1 MSTPPSHTDFVL
13 PGTSVRGSDRW
24 TLALAYAYSQFY
36 NSRRVESLFYGIWDT
51 VLNDLVFDMTPKVF
65 VVPQLLLD
73 TGFTKS
79 NPNPNASIATV
90 AQKGAKD
97 ITPDFGLAEIQY
109 TIPPGLS
116 LTNIL
121 DFPRVIITAAKTP
134 ALVEVKRPPTRR
146 PESVLEFRSE
156 VESLLLAAQADLDI
170 QAENAFQEQRNTT
183 SIVLI
188 ACSGVWWTWRSV
200 TRQALEPEP
209 TDFADFF
216 LEIEAAAT
224 EQAENPDRSSEEDDS
239 DGEYIPSGKGKLP
252 VTPREIRGRGTGER
266 QIYTMEKEPPVTRED
281 LVPYKPGVKGEGK
294 TRQKRPVQYFTDLGE
309 DYMAPVMENVED
321 ARPTGK
327 LWAKILHLGSQ
338 ASNQNM
344 YLIYNEIAQGRMP

>member
-1 MSTPPSHTDFVL
+1 ML
-13 PGTSVRGSDRW
+13 PGTRVRGSDRW
-24 TLALAYAYSQFY
+24 TLELAYAYSQFY

-73 TGFTKS
+73 TGYTKKSS
-79 NPNPNASIATV
+79 NPDASIATV
-90 AQKGAKD
+90 AQKGAKEV
-97 ITPDFGLAEIQY
+97 TPDFGLVEIQY
-109 TIPPGLS
+109 TLPPGLS
-116 LTNIL
+116 LTNISE
-121 DFPRVIITAAKTP
+121 FPRVIIRAAKTP

-146 PESVLEFRSE
+146 PTSISEFRSE
-156 VESLLLAAQADLDI
+156 VESLLLAAQEELDI
-170 QAENAFQEQRNTT
+170 QAETAFREQNNTT

-209 TDFADFF
+209 VNFADFI
-216 LEIEAAAT
+216 LEMVAPPAKKPDD
-224 EQAENPDRSSEEDDS
+224 PDRSSEEDDS
-239 DGEYIPSGKGKLP
+239 DEEYMPGRKEELP
-252 VTPREIRGRGTGER
+252 MNPREIRARGMRER
-266 QIYTMEKEPPVTRED
+266 QMYTTEKEPPVTRAD

-294 TRQKRPVQYFTDLGE
+294 TREKRPVQYFTDLGE